1 MNIKNV
7 CVIGMGTMGSQIGI
21 VCARGGF
28 QTTMVEMNEAAIER
42 GMAGIKGFMGM
53 LEKKG
58 KISADDAA
66 AALGRITTTL
76 DSKKAFAEADFIV
89 EAVFEDMEIKKQLF
103 KQMDEVCKKDT
114 ILASNTSTLSI
125 SEMAGVTSR
134 PEKCIGT
141 HFLIPAALTPIV
153 ELVRALQTSDETHKK
168 TVEFIKQCGK
178 GTVTSSD
185 SPAFIVNRLYI
196 PLGNEAFYL
205 LQEGVATA
213 EEIDKACKLGLG
225 LPLGPLAAFDASGL
239 DVGLACIESMHKQ
252 LGDKYRP
259 CPLLVKLVKAGHLG
273 RKTGKGVYDYS
284 KKK

>member
-1 MNIKNV
+1 MDIKNV

-28 QTTMVEMNEAAIER
+28 QTTMVEMNEAAIEK

-58 KISADDAA
+58 KITADDAA
-66 AALGRITTTL
+66 AALGCITTTV
-76 DSKKAFAEADFIV
+76 DSKKAFAEADFII

-103 KQMDEVCKKDT
+103 KQMSEVCKEDT

-153 ELVRALQTSDETHKK
+153 ELVRALQTSDETHEK
-168 TVEFIKQCGK
+168 TVEFIKECGK

-196 PLGNEAFYL
+196 PLGNEAFFL
-205 LQEGVATA
+205 LQEGVGTA

-225 LPLGPLAAFDASGL
+225 LPLGPLAACDASGL
-239 DVGLACIESMHKQ
+239 DVALACIESMHKQ

-284 KKK
+284 QKK